1 MGIHIT
7 ITHKSGEERY
17 PWRRVTKR
25 GLLSIALVVSLF
37 LVGGGV
43 AIATIPDA
51 GTGVFHGCVNASSG
65 ALRVVDPSKGQ
76 ACTGTETTVSWNQQ
90 GITWRGGWSATTAY
104 AIGDAVRYEGSSYIA
119 KAASTDVA
127 PPTTTNANAS
137 WSLMA
142 SEGQTGPPGPDGK
155 TILSGAT
162 VPSRAAFNVED
173 GDYYIDTTTHVLY
186 GPATVQCVILRCE
199 TNWGSGISLV
209 GPAGQGVAYNTTGGS
224 VQLPNGAS
232 ERAVT
237 QVIPVTGDYS
247 VAASVMFLHA
257 HGDAALFHCD
267 LVAAN
272 PGGSTVTLDS
282 DVDSSIDG
290 FSNPD
295 GNPTGFGVIP
305 LEGVVSL
312 AAGGFIGINCDEN
325 FSLRDDT
332 VWKTHI
338 VTTQVGSFTTVPDS
352 TN

>member
-7 ITHKSGEERY
+7 ITHGEDKDR
-17 PWRRVTKR
+17 PRWRRVTKR
-25 GLLSIALVVSLF
+25 GVLSIALVLSLF
-37 LVGGGV
+37 LVSGGV

-51 GTGVFHGCVNASSG
+51 GTGVFHGCVNASTG

-76 ACTGTETTVSWNQQ
+76 ACTGSETKVSWNQQ

-104 AIGDAVRYEGSSYIA
+104 AVGDAVRYGGSSYIA

-155 TILSGAT
+155 TILSGSSAPGPFT
-162 VPSRAAFNVED
+162 GTT
-173 GDYYIDTTTHVLY
+173 GDYYLDTSTHVLY
-186 GPATVQCVILRCE
+186 GPAVLHCFNLHCSIA
-199 TNWGSGISLV
+199 WGSGTSLV
-209 GPAGQGVAYNTTGGS
+209 GPPGQGVAYNTTGGS
-224 VQLPNGAS
+224 VQLPSGAS

-237 QVIPVTGDYS
+237 QVIPATGDYS
-247 VAASVMFLHA
+247 VAASVMFLHD

-282 DVDSSIDG
+282 DVDTSVYG
-290 FSNPD
+290 FNNPD
-295 GNPTGFGVIP
+295 RNPTGFGIIP

-338 VTTQVGSFTTVPDS
+338 VTTQVGSFTNVPDS